1 MTQEISQEASY
12 AINKDVERTFPGHP
26 QFESR
31 GGIEALRR
39 VLLAFSVHNPE
50 VGYCQSINFL
60 AGFLLL
66 LFFLLRL
73 CWKGLRAMLL
83 SRVPRKARG
92 GQSKT
97 PT

>member
-1 MTQEISQEASY
+1 MH
-12 AINKDVERTFPGHP
+12 NLLKHP
-26 QFESR
+26 LVR
-31 GGIEALRR
+31 LTT
-39 VLLAFSVHNPE
+39 LLALLLLLL
-50 VGYCQSINFL
+50 L